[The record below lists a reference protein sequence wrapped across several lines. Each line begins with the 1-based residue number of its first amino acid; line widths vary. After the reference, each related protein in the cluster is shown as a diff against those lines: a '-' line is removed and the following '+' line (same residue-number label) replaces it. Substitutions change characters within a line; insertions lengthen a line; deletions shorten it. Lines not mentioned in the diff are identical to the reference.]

1 VCTPRL
7 NFEQDHRSYKEL
19 WGCLGCDK
27 GYIPLDYDP
36 IYRIDTFAGASP
48 KGDPE
53 KSKGRGSMRS
63 RSDSLEF
70 ALLGLLS
77 QAPLHGYEL
86 RKRIQTI
93 FGPFRALSFSV
104 LYPQLR
110 RMMEAGLIEES
121 AADLSSRRSRIV
133 YAITEK
139 GARKFEDLT
148 ESVTPET
155 WEDEGFE
162 IRFAFFSPT
171 SAKNRVRI
179 LEGRHR
185 RLKEKAEIL
194 RGELEKSPV
203 GIDKYLEEW
212 RRHSLETA
220 DREIAWLEDM
230 IKTERK

>member
-1 VCTPRL
+1 
-7 NFEQDHRSYKEL
+7 
-19 WGCLGCDK
+19 
-27 GYIPLDYDP
+27 
-36 IYRIDTFAGASP
+36 
-48 KGDPE
+48 
-53 KSKGRGSMRS
+53 MRS
-63 RSDSLEF
+63 RSQSLEF

-77 QAPLHGYEL
+77 QTPLHGYEL
-86 RKRIQTI
+86 RKRMGAI

-110 RMMEAGLIEES
+110 RMVEAGLIEETLVES
-121 AADLSSRRSRIV
+121 PARRSRIV
-133 YAITEK
+133 YDITDK
-139 GARKFEDLT
+139 GQSRFENLT
-148 ESVTPET
+148 DTVSPET

-171 SAKNRVRI
+171 SSKNRVRI

-194 RGELEKSPV
+194 RGELEKSPI

-212 RRHSLETA
+212 RRHSLDSA
-220 DREIAWLEDM
+220 DREIAWLEKM

>member
-1 VCTPRL
+1 
-7 NFEQDHRSYKEL
+7 
-19 WGCLGCDK
+19 
-27 GYIPLDYDP
+27 
-36 IYRIDTFAGASP
+36 
-48 KGDPE
+48 
-53 KSKGRGSMRS
+53 MRS
-63 RSDSLEF
+63 RSESLEF

-77 QAPLHGYEL
+77 QTPLHGYEL
-86 RKRIQTI
+86 RKRMGTI

-110 RMMEAGLIEES
+110 RMLEAGLIEES
-121 AADLSSRRSRIV
+121 VVDSPSRRSRIV
-133 YAITEK
+133 YDITDN
-139 GARKFEDLT
+139 GQARFESLT
-148 ESVTPET
+148 ETVSPET

-171 SAKNRVRI
+171 SSKNRVRI

-194 RGELEKSPV
+194 RGELEKSPI

-212 RRHSLETA
+212 RRHSLDSA
-220 DREIAWLEDM
+220 DREIAWLEKM

>member
-1 VCTPRL
+1 
-7 NFEQDHRSYKEL
+7 
-19 WGCLGCDK
+19 
-27 GYIPLDYDP
+27 
-36 IYRIDTFAGASP
+36 
-48 KGDPE
+48 
-53 KSKGRGSMRS
+53 
-63 RSDSLEF
+63 
-70 ALLGLLS
+70 
-77 QAPLHGYEL
+77 
-86 RKRIQTI
+86 
-93 FGPFRALSFSV
+93 
-104 LYPQLR
+104 
-110 RMMEAGLIEES
+110 MMEAGLIEES
-121 AADLSSRRSRIV
+121 VAESTSRRSRIV
-133 YAITEK
+133 YAIT
-139 GARKFEDLT
+139 D
-148 ESVTPET
+148 T

>member
-1 VCTPRL
+1 
-7 NFEQDHRSYKEL
+7 
-19 WGCLGCDK
+19 
-27 GYIPLDYDP
+27 
-36 IYRIDTFAGASP
+36 
-48 KGDPE
+48 
-53 KSKGRGSMRS
+53 MRS
-63 RSDSLEF
+63 RSESLEF

-77 QAPLHGYEL
+77 QTPLHGYEL
-86 RKRIQTI
+86 RKRMGTI

-110 RMMEAGLIEES
+110 RMLEAGLIEES
-121 AADLSSRRSRIV
+121 VVDSPSRRSRIV
-133 YAITEK
+133 YDITDK
-139 GARKFEDLT
+139 GQARFESLT
-148 ESVTPET
+148 ETVSPDT

-171 SAKNRVRI
+171 SSKNRVRI

-194 RGELEKSPV
+194 RGELEKSPI

-212 RRHSLETA
+212 RRHSLESA
-220 DREIAWLEDM
+220 DREIAWLEKM

>member
-1 VCTPRL
+1 
-7 NFEQDHRSYKEL
+7 
-19 WGCLGCDK
+19 
-27 GYIPLDYDP
+27 
-36 IYRIDTFAGASP
+36 
-48 KGDPE
+48 
-53 KSKGRGSMRS
+53 MRS
-63 RSDSLEF
+63 RSESLEF

-77 QAPLHGYEL
+77 QTPLHGYEL
-86 RKRIQTI
+86 RKRMGTI

-110 RMMEAGLIEES
+110 RMLEAGLIEES
-121 AADLSSRRSRIV
+121 VVDSPSRRSRIV
-133 YAITEK
+133 YDITDE
-139 GARKFEDLT
+139 GQARFENLT
-148 ESVTPET
+148 ETVSPET

-171 SAKNRVRI
+171 SSKNRVRI

-194 RGELEKSPV
+194 RGELEKSPI

-212 RRHSLETA
+212 RRHSLDSA
-220 DREIAWLEDM
+220 DREIAWLEKM

>member
-1 VCTPRL
+1 
-7 NFEQDHRSYKEL
+7 
-19 WGCLGCDK
+19 
-27 GYIPLDYDP
+27 
-36 IYRIDTFAGASP
+36 
-48 KGDPE
+48 
-53 KSKGRGSMRS
+53 MRS

-77 QAPLHGYEL
+77 QSPLHGYEL
-86 RKRIQTI
+86 RKRMGTI

-110 RMMEAGLIEES
+110 RMMEAGVIAETLVE
-121 AADLSSRRSRIV
+121 ATSRRSRIV
-133 YAITEK
+133 YAITDK
-139 GARKFEDLT
+139 GLVRFSDLT
-148 ESVTPET
+148 ETVSPDT

-171 SAKNRVRI
+171 SSKNRVRI

-194 RGELEKSPV
+194 RGELEKSPI
-203 GIDKYLEEW
+203 GIDRYLEEW
-212 RRHSLETA
+212 RRHSLESA

>member
-1 VCTPRL
+1 
-7 NFEQDHRSYKEL
+7 
-19 WGCLGCDK
+19 
-27 GYIPLDYDP
+27 
-36 IYRIDTFAGASP
+36 
-48 KGDPE
+48 
-53 KSKGRGSMRS
+53 MRS
-63 RSDSLEF
+63 RSESLEF

-77 QAPLHGYEL
+77 QTPLHGYEL
-86 RKRIQTI
+86 RKRMGTI

-110 RMMEAGLIEES
+110 RMLEAGLIEES
-121 AADLSSRRSRIV
+121 VVESPSRRSRIV
-133 YAITEK
+133 YDITDK
-139 GARKFEDLT
+139 GQARFENLT
-148 ESVTPET
+148 ETVSPET

-171 SAKNRVRI
+171 SSKNRVRI

-194 RGELEKSPV
+194 RGELEKSPI

-212 RRHSLETA
+212 RRHSLESA
-220 DREIAWLEDM
+220 DREITWLEDM

>member
-1 VCTPRL
+1 
-7 NFEQDHRSYKEL
+7 
-19 WGCLGCDK
+19 
-27 GYIPLDYDP
+27 
-36 IYRIDTFAGASP
+36 
-48 KGDPE
+48 
-53 KSKGRGSMRS
+53 MRS
-63 RSDSLEF
+63 RSESLEF

-77 QAPLHGYEL
+77 QTPLHGYEL
-86 RKRIQTI
+86 RKRMGTI

-110 RMMEAGLIEES
+110 RMLEAGLIEES
-121 AADLSSRRSRIV
+121 VVESPSRRSRIV
-133 YAITEK
+133 YDITEK
-139 GARKFEDLT
+139 GQARFENLAET
-148 ESVTPET
+148 VSPET

-171 SAKNRVRI
+171 SSKNRVRI

-194 RGELEKSPV
+194 RGELEKSPI

-212 RRHSLETA
+212 RRHSLDSA
-220 DREIAWLEDM
+220 DREIAWLEKM